1 MAVIYSIGIYIY
13 YLLIKISSLSNDKAR
28 LWIRGRKNWK
38 KRLSDDIVKDKQN
51 VWFHCAS
58 LGEFE
63 QGRPL
68 IEAYKNKYPDRKI
81 VLTFFSPSGYEVRK
95 NYDGADYIY
104 YLPLDTKRNARAF
117 IDIIKPVEVFFVKYE
132 YWNFYFKELKKR
144 ETPLYM
150 VSAIFR
156 QKQMFFKS
164 YGGWYRGI
172 LKCVKYFFV
181 QEEGSEHLLK
191 SIGFTNSTITGDTRF
206 DRVYQIAGNAKD
218 NDIVES
224 FVRDSSFTVVLGSS
238 WEKDEVIVKE
248 MINSDQYNHV
258 KFVVAPHHV
267 DRKNVLRI
275 KHLFGENDTVMYSE
289 TDVQDV
295 SNYRFLVIDC
305 IGLLSSLYKY
315 GNIAYIGGGFGVGIH
330 NILEAATFGLPV
342 VFGPNHKR
350 FKEANDLKELK
361 GAFGITNADDLN
373 AVMSKFVENEKYLEQ
388 TSDIARKYILEKL
401 GAVSAIINTI

>member
-13 YLLIKISSLSNDKAR
+13 YLLIKISSLSNDKAK
-28 LWIRGRKNWK
+28 LWLRGRKSWK
-38 KRLSDDIVKDKQN
+38 VRLSEDILKEQQN

-68 IEAYKNKYPDRKI
+68 IESYKNKYPERKI
-81 VLTFFSPSGYEVRK
+81 ILTFFSPSGYEVRK

-104 YLPLDTKRNARAF
+104 YLPLDTKKNAKTF
-117 IDIIKPVEVFFVKYE
+117 VDLIKPVEVFFVKYE

-144 ETPLYM
+144 DIPLYM

-156 QKQMFFKS
+156 QKQMFFKR
-164 YGGWYRGI
+164 YGGWYRNI

-181 QEEGSEHLLK
+181 QDSGSYELLK
-191 SIGFTNSTITGDTRF
+191 SIGFTNMSVTGDTRF
-206 DRVYQIAGNAKD
+206 DRVYQIAGNASD
-218 NDIVES
+218 NDIVGA
-224 FVRDSSFTVVLGSS
+224 FVKDSPFTVVLGSS
-238 WEKDEVIVKE
+238 WEKDELLVKS
-248 MINSDQYNHV
+248 MIKNNLYNHV
-258 KFVVAPHHV
+258 KFIVAPHHV

-275 KHLFGENDTVMYSE
+275 KQLFGEIDTILYSDSDLE
-289 TDVQDV
+289 SITK
-295 SNYRFLVIDC
+295 YRFLVVDC

-342 VFGPNHKR
+342 VFGPNHNR
-350 FKEANDLKELK
+350 FKEANDLKTLN
-361 GAFGITNADDLN
+361 GAFGISNVEELN